1 MFYYLH
7 RDEAYR
13 SGRQSS
19 SCGCQTASLAPP
31 HTNLYRLD
39 DQYARNPNQPS
50 LHSTLLGQQRHRENA
65 PLGPRMIC
73 REQRSWYR
81 YHKNAKLRISSHMT
95 NFTEQS
101 PDWEVRSSSLRY
113 DESWSGQKRSRA
125 PRLQKPHT
133 AYCRNS
139 KEHSRSWYP
148 NSFSASCETAHP

>member
-31 HTNLYRLD
+31 HANLYRLD

-73 REQRSWYR
+73 RNRGRGTATAKTPNCAYPHIRLTSWSRVLIEKLAVHPPATTKADLQRR
-81 YHKNAKLRISSHMT
+81 EVVHRTCKNRTMHI
-95 NFTEQS
+95 
-101 PDWEVRSSSLRY
+101 
-113 DESWSGQKRSRA
+113 DESKN
-125 PRLQKPHT
+125 
-133 AYCRNS
+133 NS
-139 KEHSRSWYP
+139 KEYSRS
-148 NSFSASCETAHP
+148 